1 MGCQCPH
8 RNIWSR
14 PAFGSRAFRVMTSH
28 PHGWTLSDEWRNSE
42 QIGMVAMWPPL
53 ASVVSGMGVHRMPA
67 LMNHRP
73 VLETNYYGNITS
85 EQAACRKTIDASRKC
100 LSYLERM
107 HGSRLS
113 RRGVCAMC
121 RSWRYGRDFV
131 LFNYSARCPSSC
143 TADEPTSQV
152 QVRERLL
159 QLLQDCSAAAA
170 RGSCLK

>member
-1 MGCQCPH
+1 M
-8 RNIWSR
+8 
-14 PAFGSRAFRVMTSH
+14 PAQEHLEPSSFRLAGVQSDDITSTRLDFIGRVEEFGADWAR
-28 PHGWTLSDEWRNSE
+28 
-42 QIGMVAMWPPL
+42 MVAVWPPL
-53 ASVVSGMGVHRMPA
+53 GSVVSGMGVHRMPA